1 MGGPYKIKESKEKVF
16 RVRNI
21 RDFEVNSTIYLW
33 DNLEI
38 IALEYFSWHRKIR
51 LENEGD
57 GSESVMKCFSVLIS
71 RKQGRKVKGQMRV

>member
-1 MGGPYKIKESKEKVF
+1 M
-16 RVRNI
+16 
-21 RDFEVNSTIYLW
+21 NSTIYLW

-57 GSESVMKCFSVLIS
+57 GSESVMKCFSVLTS
-71 RKQGRKVKGQMRV
+71 RKQGRSQGTNEGLKAVIERY